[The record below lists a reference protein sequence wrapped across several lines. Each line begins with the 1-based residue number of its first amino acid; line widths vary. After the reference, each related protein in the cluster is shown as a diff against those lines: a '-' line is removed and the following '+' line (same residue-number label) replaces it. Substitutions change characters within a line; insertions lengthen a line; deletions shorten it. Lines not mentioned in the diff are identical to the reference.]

1 MKKRINLRLILIAGI
16 AVIVTMV
23 CMTGIY
29 YKLFQGQVRKDLQI
43 NARLLSGTG
52 LFDDPDKDAEMREHC
67 GLHPTIMTKVANH
80 DKYISEMHNFR
91 SWIDPANSKTHGQKK
106 KLLCLHV

>member
-16 AVIVTMV
+16 AVIVTMI

-43 NARLLSGTG
+43 NARLLSDTG
-52 LFDDPDKDAEMREHC
+52 LFDDSDNTNVSLSEYYEVGEDLRVLP
-67 GLHPTIMTKVANH
+67 GLQRMVRYFLIMIWIFHSFQTTKTAR
-80 DKYISEMHNFR
+80 K
-91 SWIDPANSKTHGQKK
+91 
-106 KLLCLHV
+106 

>member
-29 YKLFQGQVRKDLQI
+29 YKLFQGC
-43 NARLLSGTG
+43 LLYTS
-52 LFDDPDKDAEMREHC
+52 DAADE
-67 GLHPTIMTKVANH
+67 
-80 DKYISEMHNFR
+80 
-91 SWIDPANSKTHGQKK
+91 
-106 KLLCLHV
+106 

>member
-16 AVIVTMV
+16 AVIVTMI

-43 NARLLSGTG
+43 NARLLSDTG
-52 LFDDPDKDAEMREHC
+52 LFDDSDNTNVSLSEYYEVGEDLRVP
-67 GLHPTIMTKVANH
+67 GLQRMVRYFLIMIWIFHSFQTTKTAR
-80 DKYISEMHNFR
+80 K
-91 SWIDPANSKTHGQKK
+91 
-106 KLLCLHV
+106 

>member
-52 LFDDPDKDAEMREHC
+52 LFDDPDNTNVSLSEYYNA
-67 GLHPTIMTKVANH
+67 LHRQLLFRLPAVL
-80 DKYISEMHNFR
+80 KYGH
-91 SWIDPANSKTHGQKK
+91 W
-106 KLLCLHV
+106 